1 MVMNVTGSVPIT
13 TQDGKATGL
22 SLGVG
27 TNATDPQVGSR
38 NWNGSRSNN
47 KGNQDPPGFW
57 GSLGSSLGQGIGQA
71 AGTAMTL
78 GVMALFGFAFG

>member
-38 NWNGSRSNN
+38 NWNG
-47 KGNQDPPGFW
+47 
-57 GSLGSSLGQGIGQA
+57 
-71 AGTAMTL
+71 
-78 GVMALFGFAFG
+78 

>member
-13 TQDGKATGL
+13 TQDGKPTGL

-27 TNATDPQVGSR
+27 TNATEPQVGSR
-38 NWNGSRSNN
+38 NWKGSSSNKKVN
-47 KGNQDPPGFW
+47 PESPGFW
-57 GSLGSSLGQGIGQA
+57 GSLGSSLGHGIGQA

-78 GVMALFGFAFG
+78 GVMALFGFAFA

>member
-1 MVMNVTGSVPIT
+1 MVTNVTGSVPIT

-22 SLGVG
+22 SFGVG
-27 TNATDPQVGSR
+27 INATDPKVGSP
-38 NWNGSRSNN
+38 NWNGSSSNKKVN
-47 KGNQDPPGFW
+47 PESPGFW
-57 GSLGSSLGQGIGQA
+57 GSLGSSMGQGIGQA